1 MVKFI
6 EELYKNNRQYFD
18 GVANKGQQVLNML
31 GVVKDYTFTKPN
43 VDLSTD
49 SVKALTPEEQAK
61 LTKSQQQS
69 YNQYKKELKSNKWK
83 VAKTSANTAAELLV
97 PFYSGTEEQIKAVN
111 DYLDGSIDKNT
122 MVKRVKSGTI
132 TNAIDGLLMLVG
144 GAAGAAVSR
153 RALKGLIGEARRL
166 NRTAGRLAANKYAQF
181 QATSIRNGLVKQN
194 PNAAKVIKRES
205 DNLANEMDKVLK
217 QNGLKSKANDY
228 LMATEKEYA
237 DLLTRPGDYETISI
251 DDYFRLIQD
260 VDTRSPLAQLYDLK
274 LPATTK
280 GTGFTSDIPGTQ
292 LVPLKDGSLIIK
304 DSSKGKLIRV
314 KPEIAKT
321 WEEDII
327 EANAK
332 AKADKILYIA
342 DDIPDSVASK
352 LNKGIDDL
360 NLNDKE
366 TILGSMKK
374 NAKDLGDIADE
385 VGATK
390 EDLPKLIPFVKWF
403 QKIYENSPNFI
414 KSKGPK
420 GAAIYG
426 TIGAANTGLSLYD
439 IFQDYKEY
447 GEPDL
452 AKIASAPI
460 RIAGGFIPIGGP
472 AMQLFFSGL
481 GYFNGDK
488 LARAALRRI
497 GFNQVLSQKEKEEIS
512 QGLRSAAD
520 MSDVPEYLTGASGRR
535 YHRVG
540 NKIYDF
546 STGSMTN
553 VNQALDDAAN
563 FYSYNTQKNND
574 EIAQLQQQEQQLMN
588 AKQQGYDIPDIQFQ
602 NIQNRIGELQQ
613 QNSQNQQALEVL
625 NISDDYNDNEP
636 LIDQYMKRE
645 VEPQIQKQQ
654 EVQIA
659 NQQSRQQNLNEI
671 MREIAGQQEQYINQY
686 FTPENLAIEYSQ
698 YNNLVGA
705 QQASYLSPEEFA
717 EIKKQKAMYQ
727 MLPTI
732 REKALQELTTLEQLA
747 QKNLGLTIQNNAQA
761 ETVRNN
767 YVKNMIDEFKAKESQ
782 RHNLQSEAID
792 IGNLGVNQQKANI
805 QQNQLAINKYKADI
819 DKMNAL
825 TQQQRAKDYGKYV
838 ETYTETAP
846 YNRFEAMGA
855 GFAGGMSGGVDA
867 DTMIN
872 LNPELGKQLFPSAFQ
887 QNQDN
892 QQQTSQQPMNARQ
905 TNEQYINNLMRNIN
919 GNK

>member
-18 GVANKGQQVLNML
+18 GVANKGQQVLNLL
-31 GVVKDYTFTKPN
+31 GVVKDYTFTRPN

-49 SVKALTPEEQAK
+49 SVKALTPEEQAR

-69 YNQYKKELKSNKWK
+69 YNQYKKDLKSNKWQ

-122 MVKRVKSGTI
+122 MIKRVKSGTI

-144 GAAGAAVSR
+144 GAAGAAVAR
-153 RALKGLIGEARRL
+153 RAIKGLIGEARRL
-166 NRTAGRLAANKYAQF
+166 NRTSGRLAANKYAQF
-181 QATSIRNGLVKQN
+181 QATSIRNNLVKQN

-205 DNLANEMDKVLK
+205 DNLTNEMDKVLK
-217 QNGLKSKANDY
+217 QNGLKSKADDY
-228 LMATEKEYA
+228 LVATEKEYA
-237 DLLTRPGDYETISI
+237 DLLTRPGDYENISAKEALDRYLDTKPI
-251 DDYFRLIQD
+251 SASQYLEKYGDDLVDIAKEIPEEVSRKIVRGTGRLTTKDQD
-260 VDTRSPLAQLYDLK
+260 V
-274 LPATTK
+274 
-280 GTGFTSDIPGTQ
+280 
-292 LVPLKDGSLIIK
+292 
-304 DSSKGKLIRV
+304 
-314 KPEIAKT
+314 
-321 WEEDII
+321 
-327 EANAK
+327 
-332 AKADKILYIA
+332 ILNVI
-342 DDIPDSVASK
+342 
-352 LNKGIDDL
+352 
-360 NLNDKE
+360 
-366 TILGSMKK
+366 KK
-374 NAKDLGDIADE
+374 NAGDLGKIAKE

-403 QKIYENSPNFI
+403 SKIYENSPNFI
-414 KSKGPK
+414 RSKGPK

-426 TIGAANTGLSLYD
+426 TIGAANTGLTLED

-452 AKIASAPI
+452 AKIASAPL

-472 AMQLFFSGL
+472 AMQLLFSGL

-497 GFNQVLSQKEKEEIS
+497 GFNKVLSQVEKEEIS
-512 QGLRSAAD
+512 QGLRSAVD

-563 FYSYNTQKNND
+563 FYAYNMQKNND

-588 AKQQGYDIPDIQFQ
+588 AKQQGYDIQDIQFQ

-625 NISDDYNDNEP
+625 NISDDYNDDEP

-645 VEPQIQKQQ
+645 VEPQLQKQQ
-654 EVQIA
+654 EVKIA
-659 NQQSRQQNLNEI
+659 NQQLRQQNLEEL
-671 MREIAGQQEQYINQY
+671 MRVIAGQQEQYINQY

-705 QQASYLSPEEFA
+705 QQASYLSPEQFA

-732 REKALQELTTLEQLA
+732 REKAFQELTTLEQLV
-747 QKNLGLTIQNNAQA
+747 QKDLGLTIDNNEQI
-761 ETVRNN
+761 ETARNN
-767 YVKNMIDEFKAKESQ
+767 YVKNLIDTFKANEYK

-792 IGNLGVNQQKANI
+792 LGNLGVNKQKADI
-805 QQNQLAINKYKADI
+805 QQYQLGINKYKADI
-819 DKMNAL
+819 DKMNAI
-825 TQQQRAKDYGKYV
+825 TQQQRGKDYGKYV
-838 ETYTETAP
+838 EAYTETAP

-872 LNPELGKQLFPSAFQ
+872 LNPELGKQLFPSVFEQNQGGQQQ
-887 QNQDN
+887 QNN
-892 QQQTSQQPMNARQ
+892 QQPMNARQ
-905 TNEQYINNLMRNIN
+905 TSEQYINNLMRNMN
-919 GNK
+919 VNK

>member
-18 GVANKGQQVLNML
+18 GVANKGQQVLNLL

-69 YNQYKKELKSNKWK
+69 YNQYKKDLKSNKWN

-111 DYLDGSIDKNT
+111 NYLDGSIDKDT
-122 MVKRVKSGTI
+122 MIKRVKSGTI

-181 QATSIRNGLVKQN
+181 QATSIRNSLVKQN
-194 PNAAKVIKRES
+194 PNAARVIKRES

-217 QNGLKSKANDY
+217 QNELKSKADDY

-237 DLLTRPGDYETISI
+237 DLLTRPGDYENISAKEALDRYLDTKPI
-251 DDYFRLIQD
+251 SASQYLEKYGDDLVDIAKEIPEEVSRKIVRGTGRLTTKDQD
-260 VDTRSPLAQLYDLK
+260 V
-274 LPATTK
+274 
-280 GTGFTSDIPGTQ
+280 
-292 LVPLKDGSLIIK
+292 
-304 DSSKGKLIRV
+304 
-314 KPEIAKT
+314 
-321 WEEDII
+321 
-327 EANAK
+327 
-332 AKADKILYIA
+332 ILNVI
-342 DDIPDSVASK
+342 
-352 LNKGIDDL
+352 
-360 NLNDKE
+360 
-366 TILGSMKK
+366 KK
-374 NAKDLGDIADE
+374 NADKLGKVAKQA
-385 VGATK
+385 GATK

-452 AKIASAPI
+452 AKIASAPV
-460 RIAGGFIPIGGP
+460 RVAGGFFPIGGP

-497 GFNQVLSQKEKEEIS
+497 GFNKVLSQVEKEEIS
-512 QGLRSAAD
+512 QGLRSAVD

-546 STGSMTN
+546 STGGMTN

-563 FYSYNTQKNND
+563 FYAYNMQKNND
-574 EIAQLQQQEQQLMN
+574 EITQLQQQEQQLMN
-588 AKQQGYDIPDIQFQ
+588 AKQQGYDIQDIQFQ

-625 NISDDYNDNEP
+625 NTSDDYNDDEP

-645 VEPQIQKQQ
+645 VEPQMQKQQ
-654 EVQIA
+654 EVKVA

-732 REKALQELTTLEQLA
+732 REKAIQELTTLEQLA
-747 QKNLGLTIQNNAQA
+747 QKDLGLTIQNNAQA

-767 YVKNMIDEFKAKESQ
+767 YVKNMIDNFKAKESQ

-792 IGNLGVNQQKANI
+792 MGNLGVNQQKANI

-819 DKMNAL
+819 DRMNAI
-825 TQQQRAKDYGKYV
+825 TQQQRGKDYGKYV
-838 ETYTETAP
+838 EAYTETAP

-872 LNPELGKQLFPSAFQ
+872 LNPELGKQLFPSAFE
-887 QNQDN
+887 QNQGG
-892 QQQTSQQPMNARQ
+892 QQQSNQQPMNARQ
-905 TNEQYINNLMRNIN
+905 TSEQYINNLMRNIN
-919 GNK
+919 VNK

>member
-31 GVVKDYTFTKPN
+31 GVVKDYTFTRPN

-49 SVKALTPEEQAK
+49 SVKALTPEEQAR

-69 YNQYKKELKSNKWK
+69 YNQYKKDLKSNKWN

-181 QATSIRNGLVKQN
+181 QATSIRNNLVKQN

-217 QNGLKSKANDY
+217 QNELKSKADDY

-237 DLLTRPGDYETISI
+237 DLLTRPGDYDNISAKEALDRYLDTKPI
-251 DDYFRLIQD
+251 SASQYLEKYGDDLVDVAKEIPEEVSRKIVRGTSKLATKDQD
-260 VDTRSPLAQLYDLK
+260 V
-274 LPATTK
+274 
-280 GTGFTSDIPGTQ
+280 
-292 LVPLKDGSLIIK
+292 
-304 DSSKGKLIRV
+304 
-314 KPEIAKT
+314 
-321 WEEDII
+321 
-327 EANAK
+327 
-332 AKADKILYIA
+332 ILNVI
-342 DDIPDSVASK
+342 
-352 LNKGIDDL
+352 
-360 NLNDKE
+360 
-366 TILGSMKK
+366 KK
-374 NAKDLGDIADE
+374 NADKLGKVAKQA
-385 VGATK
+385 GATK

-452 AKIASAPI
+452 AKIASTPV
-460 RIAGGFIPIGGP
+460 RVAGGFIPIGGP
-472 AMQLFFSGL
+472 AMQLLFSGL

-563 FYSYNTQKNND
+563 FYAYNTQKNND
-574 EIAQLQQQEQQLMN
+574 EIAQLQQQEQQLMI
-588 AKQQGYDIPDIQFQ
+588 AKQQGYDVQDIQFQ

-625 NISDDYNDNEP
+625 DISDDYNDNEP

-645 VEPQIQKQQ
+645 VEPQMQKQQ

-747 QKNLGLTIQNNAQA
+747 QKNLGLTIQNNQQA

-767 YVKNMIDEFKAKESQ
+767 YVKNMIDEFKARESQ

-825 TQQQRAKDYGKYV
+825 TQQQRGKDYGKYV
-838 ETYTETAP
+838 EAYTETAP

-887 QNQDN
+887 QNQDS
-892 QQQTSQQPMNARQ
+892 QQQANQQPMNVKQ
-905 TNEQYINNLMRNIN
+905 TSEQYINNLMRNIN
-919 GNK
+919 VNK

>member
-6 EELYKNNRQYFD
+6 EELYKNNKQYFD

-31 GVVKDYTFTKPN
+31 GVVKDYTFTRPN

-49 SVKALTPEEQAK
+49 SVKALTPEEQAR

-69 YNQYKKELKSNKWK
+69 YNQYKKDLKSNKWK

-111 DYLDGSIDKNT
+111 DYLDGSIDKDT
-122 MVKRVKSGTI
+122 MIKRVKSGAI

-144 GAAGAAVSR
+144 GAAGAAVAR
-153 RALKGLIGEARRL
+153 RAIKGLIGEARRL
-166 NRTAGRLAANKYAQF
+166 NRTSGRLAANKYAQF
-181 QATSIRNGLVKQN
+181 QATSIRNSLVKQN

-205 DNLANEMDKVLK
+205 DNLTNEMDKVLK
-217 QNGLKSKANDY
+217 QNGLKSKADDY
-228 LMATEKEYA
+228 LVATEKEYA
-237 DLLTRPGDYETISI
+237 DLLTRPGDYENISAKEALDRYLDTKPI
-251 DDYFRLIQD
+251 SASQYLEKYGDDLVDIAKEIPEEVSRKIVRGTGRLTTKDQD
-260 VDTRSPLAQLYDLK
+260 V
-274 LPATTK
+274 
-280 GTGFTSDIPGTQ
+280 
-292 LVPLKDGSLIIK
+292 
-304 DSSKGKLIRV
+304 
-314 KPEIAKT
+314 
-321 WEEDII
+321 
-327 EANAK
+327 
-332 AKADKILYIA
+332 ILNVI
-342 DDIPDSVASK
+342 
-352 LNKGIDDL
+352 
-360 NLNDKE
+360 
-366 TILGSMKK
+366 KK
-374 NAKDLGDIADE
+374 NAGDLGKIAKE

-403 QKIYENSPNFI
+403 SKIYENSPNFI
-414 KSKGPK
+414 RSKGPK

-426 TIGAANTGLSLYD
+426 TIGAANTGLTLED

-452 AKIASAPI
+452 AKIASAPV

-472 AMQLFFSGL
+472 AMQLLFSGL

-512 QGLRSAAD
+512 QGLRSAVD

-563 FYSYNTQKNND
+563 FYSFNMQKNND

-588 AKQQGYDIPDIQFQ
+588 AKQQGYDIQDIQFQ

-645 VEPQIQKQQ
+645 VEPQLQKQQ
-654 EVQIA
+654 EVKIA
-659 NQQSRQQNLNEI
+659 NQQLRQQNLDEL
-671 MREIAGQQEQYINQY
+671 MRVIAGQQEQYINQY

-705 QQASYLSPEEFA
+705 QQASYLSPEQFA
-717 EIKKQKAMYQ
+717 EIQKQKAMYQ

-732 REKALQELTTLEQLA
+732 RQKAFQELTTLEQLA
-747 QKNLGLTIQNNAQA
+747 QKDLGLNIDNNEQI
-761 ETVRNN
+761 ETARNN
-767 YVKNMIDEFKAKESQ
+767 YVKNLIDTFKANEYK

-792 IGNLGVNQQKANI
+792 LGNLGVNKQKADI
-805 QQNQLAINKYKADI
+805 QQYQLGINKYKADI
-819 DKMNAL
+819 DKMNAI
-825 TQQQRAKDYGKYV
+825 TQQQRGKDYGKYV
-838 ETYTETAP
+838 EAYTETAP

-872 LNPELGKQLFPSAFQ
+872 LNPELGKQLFPSVFEQNQGGQQQ
-887 QNQDN
+887 QNN
-892 QQQTSQQPMNARQ
+892 QQPMNARQ
-905 TNEQYINNLMRNIN
+905 TSEQYINNLMRNMN
-919 GNK
+919 VNK

>member
-6 EELYKNNRQYFD
+6 EELYKNNKQYFD
-18 GVANKGQQVLNML
+18 GVTNKGQQVLNLL

-49 SVKALTPEEQAK
+49 SVKALTPEEQAR
-61 LTKSQQQS
+61 LTKSQKQS
-69 YNQYKKELKSNKWK
+69 YNQYKKDLKSNKWQ

-194 PNAAKVIKRES
+194 PNAARVIKRES
-205 DNLANEMDKVLK
+205 DNLANEMNKVLK
-217 QNGLKSKANDY
+217 QNEPKSKADDY

-237 DLLTRPGDYETISI
+237 DLLTRPGDYDNISAKEALDKYLDTKSI
-251 DDYFRLIQD
+251 SASQYLEKYGDDLVDVAKEIPEEAARKIVRGTSKLTTKDQD
-260 VDTRSPLAQLYDLK
+260 VILK
-274 LPATTK
+274 V
-280 GTGFTSDIPGTQ
+280 I
-292 LVPLKDGSLIIK
+292 
-304 DSSKGKLIRV
+304 
-314 KPEIAKT
+314 
-321 WEEDII
+321 
-327 EANAK
+327 
-332 AKADKILYIA
+332 
-342 DDIPDSVASK
+342 
-352 LNKGIDDL
+352 
-360 NLNDKE
+360 
-366 TILGSMKK
+366 KK
-374 NAKDLGDIADE
+374 NAGDLGKIAKE

-403 QKIYENSPNFI
+403 SKIYENSPNFI

-426 TIGAANTGLSLYD
+426 TIGAANTGLTLED

-452 AKIASAPI
+452 AKIASAPV
-460 RIAGGFIPIGGP
+460 RVAGGFIPIGGP
-472 AMQLFFSGL
+472 AMQLLFSGL

-488 LARAALRRI
+488 LSRAALRRI

-574 EIAQLQQQEQQLMN
+574 EITQLQQQEQQLMI
-588 AKQQGYDIPDIQFQ
+588 AKQQGYDVQDIQFQ

-613 QNSQNQQALEVL
+613 QNSKNQQALEVL

-705 QQASYLSPEEFA
+705 QRASYLSPEEFA

-825 TQQQRAKDYGKYV
+825 TQQQRGKDYGRYV
-838 ETYTETAP
+838 EAYTETAP

-887 QNQDN
+887 QNQDS
-892 QQQTSQQPMNARQ
+892 QQQANQQPMNVKQ
-905 TNEQYINNLMRNIN
+905 TSEQYINNLMRNMN
-919 GNK
+919 VNK